1 MKNAHCPNS
10 SRAASKVCREE
21 VAPTLHRTSL
31 RFLRDVAAAPTPEGP
46 PNDPQRT
53 PKVKAHRAKVEAPKN
68 MKPGNQLV
76 ISQQIVQPCSD
87 SSCVKGT
94 AGPGEEPVCHT
105 SRFREDPDERR
116 K

>member
-10 SRAASKVCREE
+10 SRAPSKVCREE
-21 VAPTLHRTSL
+21 VAPTLHRTNR
-31 RFLRDVAAAPTPEGP
+31 RFLRVAAAPTPEGP
-46 PNDPQRT
+46 PKDPQRT
-53 PKVKAHRAKVEAPKN
+53 PKVEAHRAKVEAPKN

-76 ISQQIVQPCSD
+76 IYQQIVQTRSD
-87 SSCVKGT
+87 SSCVEET
-94 AGPGEEPVCHT
+94 AGPGEEPVYHT